1 MLPPSK
7 LTPFDAIDRKMEDR
21 YNTHLILLYFRCQFD
36 CISIWNKITVSWNI
50 FLILDP
56 RRRAHARPRHRAC
69 ARALLTVLVLIL
81 AIVLDL
87 LTVYECVHIEK
98 IDIFYL

>member
-7 LTPFDAIDRKMEDR
+7 LTPFDAIDRTMEDR

-56 RRRAHARPRHRAC
+56 RCHARARARPRHHARAL
-69 ARALLTVLVLIL
+69 ALLTVLMLVL

-98 IDIFYL
+98 I